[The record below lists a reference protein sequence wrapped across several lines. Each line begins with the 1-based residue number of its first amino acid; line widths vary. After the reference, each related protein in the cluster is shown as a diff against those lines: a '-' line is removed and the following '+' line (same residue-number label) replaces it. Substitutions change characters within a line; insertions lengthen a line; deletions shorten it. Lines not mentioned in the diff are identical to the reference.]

1 MLRSAFIIR
10 KLTGSKLQ
18 TDLFKRK
25 AESGKIKAILKKRG
39 ELVL

>member
-1 MLRSAFIIR
+1 MPRSAFIIR
-10 KLTGSKLQ
+10 KLRGSKLQ

-25 AESGKIKAILKKRG
+25 AKSGKIEAVLKKRG